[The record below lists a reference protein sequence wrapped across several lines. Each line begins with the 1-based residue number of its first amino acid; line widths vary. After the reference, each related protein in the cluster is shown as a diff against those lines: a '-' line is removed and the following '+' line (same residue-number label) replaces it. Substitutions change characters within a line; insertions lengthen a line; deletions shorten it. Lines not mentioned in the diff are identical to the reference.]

1 MFLLLSSSI
10 KVLNIEETGEF
21 SSKQHTPNCTLGLS
35 GLCFMMKDEDWF
47 KFKAL
52 KMSLLV
58 DSEVVV
64 VRMIERAL
72 LVVSD
77 LNSSRFPYQIQKR
90 TTCTLRKIQEDP
102 TGLYDGLHQQLSPP
116 ETSNGVQLN
125 EAYAIFSG
133 DANK

>member
-10 KVLNIEETGEF
+10 KVLNIKETGEF
-21 SSKQHTPNCTLGLS
+21 SSKQRTPNCTLGLS

-72 LVVSD
+72 LAVSD
-77 LNSSRFPYQIQKR
+77 LNSPRFPYQIQKR
-90 TTCTLRKIQEDP
+90 TTVHFEEDP
-102 TGLYDGLHQQLSPP
+102 GRPHWLIRWASSTVIATRNFQWCS
-116 ETSNGVQLN
+116 V
-125 EAYAIFSG
+125 
-133 DANK
+133 K